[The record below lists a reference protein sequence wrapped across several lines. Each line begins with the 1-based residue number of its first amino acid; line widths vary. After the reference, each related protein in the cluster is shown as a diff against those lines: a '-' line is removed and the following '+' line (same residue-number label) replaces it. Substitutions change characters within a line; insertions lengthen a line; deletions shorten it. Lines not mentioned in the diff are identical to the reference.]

1 MTSGVFDLHAIM
13 ARFPA
18 QADTM
23 LVDTR
28 ISDEAAASAR
38 VFRLYKEVPPH
49 YHVTCDEY
57 LFVLAGRGTFSLG
70 TDAPFPIQPGQLVVF
85 ARGTVHS
92 ITVTEGPLVFYA
104 VDTPR
109 RPPTDVVFVNPDD
122 GTPQTFIK
130 TEQLS

>member
-1 MTSGVFDLHAIM
+1 MKSGVFDLHAIM
-13 ARFPA
+13 ERFPA
-18 QADTM
+18 QSDTM

-28 ISDEAAASAR
+28 IADEASASAR

-49 YHVTCDEY
+49 YHATCDEY
-57 LFVLAGRGTFSLG
+57 LFVLAGRGTFRLG
-70 TDAPFPIQPGQLVVF
+70 TDAPFPIQPGQLVIF

-92 ITVTEGPLVFYA
+92 ITVTDGPLVFYA